1 MREERGQLTG
11 DVIVYEPFTL
21 WGSIA
26 GNVSVIEGGKFY
38 VRGAIYGNM
47 VAEYGGRAHLFGNVS
62 GDLTVNRGA
71 KVIVSGMIAG
81 NVTNLGGRIYVD
93 ASARVLGKVKTRKGE
108 TKVEAKTGPVVDR
121 TEPRKPL

>member
-1 MREERGQLTG
+1 MREERGQITG

-47 VAEYGGRAHLFGNVS
+47 TVEFGGRVHVFGNIS
-62 GDLTVNRGA
+62 GDLIVKRGA
-71 KVIVSGMIAG
+71 KVIVSGMIGGSA
-81 NVTNLGGRIYVD
+81 TNLGGRIYLD
-93 ASARVLGKVKTRKGE
+93 AGARVMGKIKTRKGE
-108 TKVEAKTGPVVDR
+108 TKIEPKTGPVVDR